1 MYNYKIGSEMTPLLY
16 TISHNSGTASVSVN
30 GDTTDI
36 ESNYG
41 VIISQKTYG
50 SNTII
55 SLHSSYYEVNLIDKS
70 LVIELTF
77 AFNN

>member
-36 ESNYG
+36 ESTYG
-41 VIISQKTYG
+41 IIISQKASG
-50 SNTII
+50 RNTII
-55 SLHSSYYEVNLIDKS
+55 SLYSNYNEVNLIDKS
-70 LVIELTF
+70 LVIQLTF
-77 AFNN
+77 IFNN

>member
-16 TISHNSGTASVSVN
+16 TISYNSGTASVTVN

-36 ESNYG
+36 ESTYG

-55 SLHSSYYEVNLIDKS
+55 SLHSSYDEVNLIDKS
-70 LVIELTF
+70 LVIKLTF
-77 AFNN
+77 TFNN